1 MKVKLSGLK
10 ISHIAA
16 GLPKKKIS
24 VFDYAD
30 IFGERKIKK
39 IADSTGVEFLHASE
53 ENLCAS
59 DYGEILAQ
67 YLMKE
72 TGLAPQDFDGIV
84 FISQTPDY
92 IMPATSI
99 TLQDRLHLPIT
110 SVAFDINYGC
120 NGYIYGLYQA
130 GMLIATKS
138 CRRVL
143 IFTGDTKRRLLAEDD
158 RSTQLIMGDGFSVTV
173 MERGTDE
180 ICFNIYSDGS
190 GAADGIVQAG
200 SFRCPKIFDEHSDRY
215 RLNFLHMN
223 GVKMMDFV
231 TSRVP
236 DLILETLEYAD
247 LKISDIG
254 VFALHQVNKLFLV
267 DIAEKLNISL
277 ERLPITLQN
286 SGNTGSA
293 SIPLMLSKEH
303 KNLAGKNF
311 LEKVLLCS
319 FGVGLSW
326 GAATANLSETKIF
339 DTQKI

>member
-1 MKVKLSGLK
+1 MKVKLNGLK

-24 VFDYAD
+24 VFDYAE

-39 IADSTGVEFLHASE
+39 ISQSTGVEFLHVAE

-59 DYGEILAQ
+59 DYSEILAK

-72 TGLAPQDFDGIV
+72 TGFTPQDFDGIV

-99 TLQDRLHLPIT
+99 TLQDRLNLPTT

-130 GMLIATKS
+130 SMLIATGS
-138 CRRVL
+138 CNRVL

-158 RSTQLIMGDGFSVTV
+158 RSTQLIMGDGFSATI

-180 ICFNIYSDGS
+180 ICFNIHSDGS
-190 GAADGIVQAG
+190 GSADGIVQAG
-200 SFRCPKIFDEHSDRY
+200 SFRCPKIFDKDSDLY

-236 DLILETLEYAD
+236 DLILETLEYVGW
-247 LKISDIG
+247 KKSDVG
-254 VFALHQVNKLFLV
+254 VFALHQVNKLFLI
-267 DIAEKLNISL
+267 DIAEKLNIPA
-277 ERLPITLQN
+277 ERMPITLQET
-286 SGNTGSA
+286 GNTGSA
-293 SIPLMLSKEH
+293 SIPLMFSKEH
-303 KNLAGKNF
+303 ISLTEKNF

-326 GAATANLSETKIF
+326 GAATVNLSETKIF
-339 DTQKI
+339 DTQEI